1 MKVVIDCNR
10 IIAALIK
17 ESTTRDII
25 FNKNFDFF
33 APNYILIEI
42 NKYKSFIIDKAK
54 ISEEN
59 FDILLSLIF
68 QNIIVIPKNIY
79 NKFIKKFKY
88 KIKDQKDI
96 PYLAAA
102 FAIKADGIWT
112 HDTDFKDQ
120 KEIQIFSNID
130 MLNLIRSN
138 SQALN
143 IFLT

>member
-17 ESTTRDII
+17 ESTTRNII
-25 FNKNFDFF
+25 FNKNFNFF
-33 APNYILIEI
+33 APNYILIELT
-42 NKYKSFIIDKAK
+42 KHKRFIISKTK
-54 ISEEN
+54 MSEED

-68 QNIIVIPKNIY
+68 QNIIILPGNIY
-79 NKFIKKFKY
+79 NRFIKKLKY
-88 KIKDQKDI
+88 KIKDPKDI

-112 HDTDFKDQ
+112 HDPDFKDQ
-120 KEIQIFSNID
+120 KEIKIFSNID

-138 SQALN
+138 S
-143 IFLT
+143 